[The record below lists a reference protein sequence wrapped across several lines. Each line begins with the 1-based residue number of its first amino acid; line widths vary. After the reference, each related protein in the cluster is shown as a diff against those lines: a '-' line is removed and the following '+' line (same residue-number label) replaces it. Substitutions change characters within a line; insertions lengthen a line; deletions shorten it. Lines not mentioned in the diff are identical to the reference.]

1 MKHISAYR
9 WSFHLLDALAQ
20 AGVRHVVI
28 SPGSRSAPLTIAA
41 ADHPALETT
50 LILDERSAGFFALGI
65 GKYSAVP
72 AALICTSGTAVANY
86 LPSVVEARQSGVP
99 MVVLSADRPP
109 GLRGNGASQTIDQ
122 IKVFGDHAVWFHEA
136 GEPAGSISFSP
147 LPAGEVNDLE
157 RLQLA
162 GFQAVQAAILRGGAS
177 HINLPFRKPLEPE
190 LPERAE
196 VRKQWQE
203 RNPGEEPATERYPAD
218 QRTTGRPS
226 ADWLPTSEDWVNS
239 THIHPDQMHVDL
251 PARVTTLLNASKR
264 PLCIAGPAHPHT
276 YFPEAIHIA
285 SQLRAPLLAEPGSLL
300 DAPSNSSD
308 HDPSATFIRHADAIL
323 SSGLLTDP
331 INPSTKPNLTPDLIL
346 LFGHRPVSKSLL
358 TALQHWAEIPLIHI
372 VREGDGLDLPFSTSY
387 GVRIP
392 ANATISGIRNPG
404 EATISGVRN
413 PGEATVSERG
423 FRVDGSANQPESTKW
438 LAWWNALDRE
448 AAEQIART
456 LDSAESLTDPHVYH
470 QIPRQLQGYGLMV
483 SNSFPVRDMG
493 LFGQIDGGGRSLLF
507 VNRGAA
513 GIDGILSTAA
523 GLARASAKKWACFI
537 GDLAFLHDSNALMT
551 LRNLQLPMIVFVVNN
566 GGGTIFRMLPVAKQT
581 DLYETYFETPQQVSI
596 EQLATAH
603 GLKFERIETRKQLEK
618 WRAPELLD
626 APLIVECVTSA
637 DESMN
642 VRDAVKRLELHL
654 EKGSGN
660 PTKSSQ

>member
-1 MKHISAYR
+1 MSCGGSGLQVPDCMRLQISDCELQVPGYTLHLSAGSGLQVPDSRLHQAARSSTVFLPKELNPMKHISAYR

-41 ADHPALETT
+41 ADHPVLKTT

-109 GLRGNGASQTIDQ
+109 GLRGTGASQTIDQ

-136 GEPAGSISFSP
+136 GEPSGSMTFSP
-147 LPAGEVNDLE
+147 LPTGEMNDLE

-162 GFQAVQAAILRGGAS
+162 GFQAVHASILRGGAS

-203 RNPGEEPATERYPAD
+203 RNPSEEPPAD
-218 QRTTGRPS
+218 QPP
-226 ADWLPTSEDWVNS
+226 ADWSLTPKDSI
-239 THIHPDQMHVDL
+239 HPGQIHPDQTPSTLYPVRSTRRSPDQIHVDL

-285 SQLRAPLLAEPGSLL
+285 FQLRAPLLAEPGSLL
-300 DAPSNSSD
+300 DAPSNSRD
-308 HDPSATFIRHADAIL
+308 HNLSATFIRHADAIL

-331 INPSTKPNLTPDLIL
+331 INPSTKPTLTPDLIL

-358 TALQHWAEIPLIHI
+358 TALQHWTEIPLIHI

-392 ANATISGIRNPG
+392 ANATISGIRIPG
-404 EATISGVRN
+404 ESTVSGVRN
-413 PGEATVSERG
+413 SAEAIVSECD
-423 FRVDGSANQPESTKW
+423 FRVDGSANQPEST
-438 LAWWNALDRE
+438 
-448 AAEQIART
+448 
-456 LDSAESLTDPHVYH
+456 
-470 QIPRQLQGYGLMV
+470 
-483 SNSFPVRDMG
+483 
-493 LFGQIDGGGRSLLF
+493 
-507 VNRGAA
+507 
-513 GIDGILSTAA
+513 
-523 GLARASAKKWACFI
+523 
-537 GDLAFLHDSNALMT
+537 
-551 LRNLQLPMIVFVVNN
+551 
-566 GGGTIFRMLPVAKQT
+566 
-581 DLYETYFETPQQVSI
+581 
-596 EQLATAH
+596 
-603 GLKFERIETRKQLEK
+603 
-618 WRAPELLD
+618 
-626 APLIVECVTSA
+626 
-637 DESMN
+637 
-642 VRDAVKRLELHL
+642 
-654 EKGSGN
+654 
-660 PTKSSQ
+660 